1 MNFATHSIDNNKN
14 IAINQYNSTIY
25 KYEIT
30 IIENP
35 TIQVSLNQFFKN
47 RFYTFQLMIIDMKT
61 HKKVEAQ
68 TRFIIKKHY
77 VPHITVM
84 ILALCMLLSLP
95 ANAQFDIVGR
105 KITSENGLPN
115 NNIRCIAQD
124 DDGYLWL

>member
-1 MNFATHSIDNNKN
+1 
-14 IAINQYNSTIY
+14 
-25 KYEIT
+25 
-30 IIENP
+30 
-35 TIQVSLNQFFKN
+35 
-47 RFYTFQLMIIDMKT
+47 MIIDMKT

-124 DDGYLWL
+124 DDGYLWLGSLYGLYRYDGYRYICLSLIHISEPTRP